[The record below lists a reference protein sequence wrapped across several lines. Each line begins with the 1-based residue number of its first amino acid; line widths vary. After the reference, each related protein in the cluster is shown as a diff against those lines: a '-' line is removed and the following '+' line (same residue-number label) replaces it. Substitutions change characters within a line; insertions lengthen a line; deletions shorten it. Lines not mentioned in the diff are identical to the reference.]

1 MSQCLLTS
9 NAVKLYLLDLV
20 NMEYVNLSKSYI
32 APSGKILFNIDIDKV
47 PKYSET
53 TEPRVVF
60 ENTLFDF
67 AFNTAYVN
75 AVTDCDNKEIA
86 EDIDTILR
94 RNKPNHTEEYYIPFV
109 VCSKA
114 KTCRIETFAVK
125 YKGMLNSPPDDYI
138 ESTMEWL
145 KTSEQSEYELRKKQF
160 EVFSGQAIEWVK
172 QQIRDTLLKNTL
184 GDFCSD
190 DLQRHTYLCIRKL
203 DDSKIFYSIYEW
215 WKHLRKGTV
224 EWVDIDNGEGNIFA
238 ALNE

>member
-9 NAVKLYLLDLV
+9 NAVKLYLLNLI
-20 NMEYVNLSKSYI
+20 NMEYVNLDKSYI
-32 APSGKILFNIDIDKV
+32 TPSGKILFNIDIDKV
-47 PKYSET
+47 PKYET

-67 AFNTAYVN
+67 AFNTTYVKTI
-75 AVTDCDNKEIA
+75 VGSDTEDIS
-86 EDIDTILR
+86 EDIDTIFR
-94 RNKPNHTEEYYIPFV
+94 RNRPNHIEEYYIPFV

-114 KTCRIETFAVK
+114 KICRIDTFAVK

-138 ESTMEWL
+138 ESMMEWL
-145 KTSEQSEYELRKKQF
+145 KKSEQFEYDLRKKQF
-160 EVFSGQAIEWVK
+160 DTFSRQAIEWVK

-203 DDSKIFYSIYEW
+203 DDNKIFYSIYEW

-224 EWVDIDNGEGNIFA
+224 KWTDIDNGEGNIFV

>member
-9 NAVKLYLLDLV
+9 NDVKLYLLNLV
-20 NMEYVNLSKSYI
+20 NMEYVNLDKSYI
-32 APSGKILFNIDIDKV
+32 TPSGKILFNIDIDKV
-47 PKYSET
+47 PKYSEN

-67 AFNTAYVN
+67 AFNITYVK
-75 AVTDCDNKEIA
+75 AITDCDNEEIA
-86 EDIDTILR
+86 ADIDTILR

-145 KTSEQSEYELRKKQF
+145 KTSEQPEYELRKKQF
-160 EVFSGQAIEWVK
+160 ETFSGRAIEWVK

-190 DLQRHTYLCIRKL
+190 DLQRHTYLCIRNL
-203 DDSKIFYSIYEW
+203 DDNKIFYSIYEW
-215 WKHLRKGTV
+215 WKHLRKGAV
-224 EWVDIDNGEGNIFA
+224 KWIDIDNGEGNIFV